1 MLLGRI
7 ICCKL
12 PLMWDLRGGQC
23 ARDLIGTPSPKSI
36 GTLGHWKVEAPG
48 CTMSAN
54 FLDLLDTGP
63 VGGGA
68 FMAPVLMLPSE
79 SVLGHTCV
87 VLGPLRMYYAVSV
100 YMHFILVAPSPC
112 VREPSITDDGRQTV
126 TTDGDDG
133 PNNTP
138 WAVVL
143 NILGAIMYGKNNCAL
158 QRCVPG
164 FV

>member
-1 MLLGRI
+1 M
-7 ICCKL
+7 KL
-12 PLMWDLRGGQC
+12 PGV
-23 ARDLIGTPSPKSI
+23 P
-36 GTLGHWKVEAPG
+36 
-48 CTMSAN
+48 AN

-112 VREPSITDDGRQTV
+112 VRAAPHVTASGEAPRSGSGGSRSLGDLPNSRQKRKSKEADNRGNDECKVDDVGDAPLLAVAHSNTTNNASIIANSSAPT
-126 TTDGDDG
+126 
-133 PNNTP
+133 
-138 WAVVL
+138 
-143 NILGAIMYGKNNCAL
+143 L
-158 QRCVPG
+158 Q
-164 FV
+164 